1 MNDPTPETPGD
12 DAPQLH
18 VDADWKAEA
27 ERERQRLAEA
37 EAKARDAGGAAA
49 GGEGQE
55 LPPADFRGLVSML
68 ASQALMGLGTMT
80 DPQSRGVIVDLEG
93 SRFAIDLLGVLEEKT
108 AGNLSEEESSEL
120 TQALGALRSR
130 YVEIAQLVSQQM
142 AGGGGAGGAGMPPGA
157 APGAPGGLG
166 GIGGMGGPGVPG
178 GPGGPGPII
187 DPNG

>member
-1 MNDPTPETPGD
+1 MTDPTPETPGGD
-12 DAPQLH
+12 DAPRLH

-37 EAKARDAGGAAA
+37 EAKEKSRQSEAR
-49 GGEGQE
+49 GGEGGE

-93 SRFAIDLLGVLEEKT
+93 SRFAIDILGVLEEKT
-108 AGNLSEEESSEL
+108 QGNLTAEESSEL

-142 AGGGGAGGAGMPPGA
+142 AGGGP
-157 APGAPGGLG
+157 
-166 GIGGMGGPGVPG
+166 V
-178 GPGGPGPII
+178 GPGGDSPSGGTPGGVII
-187 DPNG
+187 DPSS